1 MEFNFGF
8 YRYTYADVYYICIY
22 ISYISKSYVDRYEI
36 CVIYDMY
43 ILMYL
48 CILLYMHIYVN
59 IGEGNGKTILGE
71 KNFEIE

>member
-1 MEFNFGF
+1 M
-8 YRYTYADVYYICIY
+8 YIY